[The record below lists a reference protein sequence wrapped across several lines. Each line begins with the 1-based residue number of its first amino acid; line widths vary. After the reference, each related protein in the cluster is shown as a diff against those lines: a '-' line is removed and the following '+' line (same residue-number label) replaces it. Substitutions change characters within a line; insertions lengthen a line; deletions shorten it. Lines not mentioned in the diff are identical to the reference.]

1 MNIELMLKAQEEA
14 ERFIE
19 SVQELLEHRATNTD
33 WQGKFHLS
41 DAPFI
46 YGKHSATVKRRS
58 MDLTRSL
65 SKMRQG

>member
-1 MNIELMLKAQEEA
+1 MNIDLMIEAQEEA

-19 SVQELLEHRATNTD
+19 SVQELLEYRATDTD
-33 WQGKFHLS
+33 WEGKRHLIK
-41 DAPFI
+41 ATVVC
-46 YGKHSATVKRRS
+46 GKHAATVKRRS